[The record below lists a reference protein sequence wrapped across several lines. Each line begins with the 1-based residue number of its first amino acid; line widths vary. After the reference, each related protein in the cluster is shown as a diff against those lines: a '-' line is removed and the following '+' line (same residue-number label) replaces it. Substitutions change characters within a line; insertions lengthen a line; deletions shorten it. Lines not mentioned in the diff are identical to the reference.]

1 MSLINRKPKNAERTA
16 QSTPVQPPQ
25 PIASEPAELTPYEIE
40 VNKGAAMRARLR
52 QMEKDEAEAIAKC
65 NEASASQTR
74 HVNAEFFAK
83 EEELARQAAEQNA
96 KNKEAQRLRD
106 KEAVARRIAENDN
119 GYPYRKWSRNDVDP
133 LLETSPWYIQEA
145 AGYVPIAKRPK
156 PIVVLQPQLEPEE
169 KPKYIAPRI
178 LTEAER
184 TKEKADAIARM
195 NAYLASRQ

>member
-1 MSLINRKPKNAERTA
+1 MSLIRRRSKIEPEI
-16 QSTPVQPPQ
+16 QPQEVQHAAPLEVKQ
-25 PIASEPAELTPYEIE
+25 KEPTPYEKE
-40 VNKGAAMRARLR
+40 VNKGVVMRTHLR
-52 QMEKDEAEAIAKC
+52 QLERDEAEAIAKR

-106 KEAVARRIAENDN
+106 KEAAARRIAENDN

-156 PIVVLQPQLEPEE
+156 PIVVLQPHEPEE
-169 KPKYIAPRI
+169 KPKFIAPRI